1 MIMQWRFAIA
11 YISAVAMVAAAYLSA
26 VSYATPSDSKPRGA
40 QLVSALMF
48 IAGSLAWMI
57 VIFSK

>member
-1 MIMQWRFAIA
+1 MTIQWKFAIA
-11 YISAVAMVAAAYLSA
+11 YISTVAMVAAAYLSA
-26 VSYATPSDSKPRGA
+26 VTDAAPSDSRKRGA

-57 VIFSK
+57 VIFR